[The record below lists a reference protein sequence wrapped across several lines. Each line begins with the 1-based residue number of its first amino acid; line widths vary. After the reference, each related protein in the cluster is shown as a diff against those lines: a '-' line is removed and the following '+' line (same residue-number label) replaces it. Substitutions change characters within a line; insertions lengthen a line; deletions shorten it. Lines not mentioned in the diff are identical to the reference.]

1 MKTPEAN
8 IQFKIVKWFRNNY
21 CLKHH
26 NNRCAIFSVPNEAG
40 YKNRNFTLTGMM
52 SGVSDLIVVIP
63 NKTLYIEL
71 KTATGKQSPKQKDFE
86 QIIKGLKQDYYLCR
100 SLTDFKEL
108 IKKYLT

>member
-1 MKTPEAN
+1 MSEAQ
-8 IQFKIVKWFRNNY
+8 IQQQIVVWFRNNY

-26 NNRCAIFSVPNEAG
+26 NNRCCIFSVPNEAG

-63 NKTLYIEL
+63 NKTIYIEL

-86 QIIKGLKQDYYLCR
+86 QTIKNLNQEYYLCR
-100 SLTDFKEL
+100 SLKDFQL
-108 IKKYLT
+108 IIKKYLV